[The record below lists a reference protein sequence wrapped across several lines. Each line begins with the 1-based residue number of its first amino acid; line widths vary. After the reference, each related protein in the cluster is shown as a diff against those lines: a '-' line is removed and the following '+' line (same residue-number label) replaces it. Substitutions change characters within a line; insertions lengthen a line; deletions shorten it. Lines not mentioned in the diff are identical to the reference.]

1 MDNFILVGL
10 TGRAGSGKDTVADWF
25 VKHHKFKKMSFAQ
38 PIKVAL
44 SALDMPEPA
53 DRERKEQPIPGFSFT
68 WREAAQKL
76 GTEWGRSLDENLWV
90 KLVQKRLHIAMSN
103 VVISDVRF
111 ENEAA
116 MIREMGGTILHIQGR
131 QASLGENAIHVS
143 EAGIELHIEDIVVDN
158 RGSIEEL
165 YEQLME
171 LMSE

>member
-38 PIKVAL
+38 PIKAAL

-131 QASLGENAIHVS
+131 QASLGANAVHTS
-143 EAGIELHIEDIVVDN
+143 EAGIELHPEDIVIDN
-158 RGSIEEL
+158 SGSIEEL